1 MGHHTTGAI
10 VLAATL
16 LAASVAFA
24 ADEPSR
30 RDADAEAE
38 AGMSATY
45 YYTQQRLGYVATP
58 DRTHPAFER
67 LREYPVEPVR
77 REDPDRMFLEQGDRG
92 LGND

>member
-1 MGHHTTGAI
+1 MGHPICGAT

-16 LAASVAFA
+16 LATSLAFA

-38 AGMSATY
+38 AAMVAT
-45 YYTQQRLGYVATP
+45 TSQQRLGYAATT
-58 DRTHPAFER
+58 DRTYPAFAR
-67 LREYPVEPVR
+67 IRDVPAQSVR
-77 REDPDRMFLEQGDRG
+77 RDDPDRMFLEQGDRG

>member
-1 MGHHTTGAI
+1 MGHPICGAT

-38 AGMSATY
+38 AAMVAT
-45 YYTQQRLGYVATP
+45 TSHQPLGYAATT
-58 DRTHPAFER
+58 DRTYPAFAR
-67 LREYPVEPVR
+67 MRDVPVQPVR
-77 REDPDRMFLEQGDRG
+77 REDPDRMFLQQGDRG